1 MFRIS
6 TVILERE
13 LIYQGKTILKYKIQY
28 PKIIDISP
36 SKSLHFNEY
45 NEKKAL
51 ELKKYAETE
60 LFENA
65 IQQYKYDTAHG
76 YPIMVYELVSNY
88 TVTYNDKNIISLYID
103 DYTFS
108 GGAHGNTIRSSQN
121 WNMQVDRQFM
131 LKSLYPNNPYFLL
144 SILKEINSQIES
156 QMAGGNPIYFEDYC
170 KLVLDSFNPEQFYLV
185 PRGNTYDLV
194 IYFQQYDIAPYS
206 TGIPTFQ
213 MKI

>member
-6 TVILERE
+6 TVTLEKN
-13 LIYQGKTILKYKIQY
+13 LTYQEKVILKYKIQY
-28 PKIIDISP
+28 PKIIDIPP

-45 NEKKAL
+45 NEKRAL

-60 LFENA
+60 LFQNA
-65 IQQYKYDTAHG
+65 IQQYKYNTAHG
-76 YPIMVYELVSNY
+76 YPIMVYEIFSNY
-88 TVTYNDKNIISLYID
+88 TITYQDNNIISLYID
-103 DYTFS
+103 DYTFT

-121 WNMQVDRQFM
+121 WNMQVDKQFI

-144 SILKEINSQIES
+144 SILREINNQIEH
-156 QMAGGNPIYFEDYC
+156 QMSGGNPIYFEDYC
-170 KLVLDSFNPEQFYLV
+170 KLVLDNFNPEHFYLV
-185 PRGNTYDLV
+185 QSQNTYDLV

-213 MKI
+213 IKI

>member
-6 TVILERE
+6 TVTLEKN
-13 LIYQGKTILKYKIQY
+13 LTYQEKVILKYKIQY
-28 PKIIDISP
+28 PKIIDIPP

-45 NEKKAL
+45 NEKRAL

-60 LFENA
+60 LFQNA
-65 IQQYKYDTAHG
+65 IQQYKYNTAHG
-76 YPIMVYELVSNY
+76 YPIMVYEIFSNY
-88 TVTYNDKNIISLYID
+88 TITYQDNNIISLYID
-103 DYTFS
+103 DYTFT

-121 WNMQVDRQFM
+121 WNMQVDRQFI

-144 SILKEINSQIES
+144 SILREINNQIEH
-156 QMAGGNPIYFEDYC
+156 QMSGGNPIYFEDYC
-170 KLVLDSFNPEQFYLV
+170 KLVLDNFNPEHFYLV
-185 PRGNTYDLV
+185 QSQNTYDLV

-213 MKI
+213 IKI

>member
-65 IQQYKYDTAHG
+65 IQQYKYDTVYG
-76 YPIMVYELVSNY
+76 YPIMIYELVSNY

-108 GGAHGNTIRSSQN
+108 GGAHGNTLRSSQN

-144 SILKEINSQIES
+144 SILKKINSQIES

-170 KLVLDSFNPEQFYLV
+170 KLVLDSLNPEQFYLV